1 MPRSFSRGLKPPRY
15 ITVTVLAASLSVA
28 GSAQQDIQTAP
39 LSLVPVQGNVHLLVG
54 AGPNIAVQVGGD
66 GIVLVDTP
74 RPALSAQ
81 VQEQLRTLS
90 RLPVRYILN
99 TSMDP
104 EHVSG
109 NAAFVPASGRGTGGA
124 PFGALG
130 LARPAIIA
138 HEAVLNRLSLPPAG
152 QPAVPAT
159 ALPTT
164 TYYLPSMDFH
174 VNGEPV
180 FLYHQANAHTDGDSL
195 ILFRNSNV
203 VATGDLYTP
212 DRYPLIDL
220 QRGGSVQGIIA
231 ALNRLL
237 GTHRPGGI
245 PGGWH
250 GRDSRSRPLI
260 GRGRCC
266 RIPRHGG
273 DRARPRAGSDQ
284 ERAIARAGE
293 SREAVARLRQRVRQ
307 RRRVHRGGLPEPR
320 EEIMKVA
327 SHRPIG
333 VLILAACA
341 IAPAFA
347 QGRGAPA
354 SPPPTAR
361 AAAPVDFTGNWVS
374 VVSEDWRWRMI
385 TPPKGDYASIPVNEQ
400 ARKIAD
406 TWDPAKDEAAGEQC
420 RAYSAPAIMREPG
433 RLRISW
439 QDDNTLKIETDAGMQ
454 TRVFRFGGQPPQAVP
469 RTWQGYSV
477 ARWESPLR
485 GVGIGVGG
493 PPLGLGP
500 RFGSAGRTLEVVT
513 TEIRPGYLRK
523 NGVPFSPNAVVNEY
537 FDLFKEPNGTDW
549 FVVTTVVTDPQY
561 LNGPWVTTSNFKKE
575 GDGSKWDPTPCKVR

>member
-28 GSAQQDIQTAP
+28 GSAQQNIQTAP

-138 HEAVLNRLSLPPAG
+138 HEAVLNRLSSAPAG

-164 TYYLPSMDFH
+164 TYHLPSMDFH

-220 QRGGSVQGIIA
+220 QRGGSVQGIIT
-231 ALNRLL
+231 ALNRILTL
-237 GTHRPGGI
+237 TVPAAFQEGGTVVI
-245 PGGWH
+245 PGH
-250 GRDSRSRPLI
+250 GRLSEEADVVEYRDMVAIVRDRVQDLI
-260 GRGRCC
+260 KKGQSLEQVKA
-266 RIPRHGG
+266 
-273 DRARPRAGSDQ
+273 ARP
-284 ERAIARAGE
+284 
-293 SREAVARLRQRVRQ
+293 SRDYDSEYGNADAFIEAVYR
-307 RRRVHRGGLPEPR
+307 
-320 EEIMKVA
+320 
-327 SHRPIG
+327 S
-333 VLILAACA
+333 LA
-341 IAPAFA
+341 
-347 QGRGAPA
+347 
-354 SPPPTAR
+354 
-361 AAAPVDFTGNWVS
+361 
-374 VVSEDWRWRMI
+374 
-385 TPPKGDYASIPVNEQ
+385 
-400 ARKIAD
+400 
-406 TWDPAKDEAAGEQC
+406 
-420 RAYSAPAIMREPG
+420 
-433 RLRISW
+433 
-439 QDDNTLKIETDAGMQ
+439 
-454 TRVFRFGGQPPQAVP
+454 
-469 RTWQGYSV
+469 
-477 ARWESPLR
+477 
-485 GVGIGVGG
+485 
-493 PPLGLGP
+493 
-500 RFGSAGRTLEVVT
+500 
-513 TEIRPGYLRK
+513 
-523 NGVPFSPNAVVNEY
+523 
-537 FDLFKEPNGTDW
+537 
-549 FVVTTVVTDPQY
+549 
-561 LNGPWVTTSNFKKE
+561 KK
-575 GDGSKWDPTPCKVR
+575 S